1 MAAQQPFHG
10 QPATLPR
17 AMLLDGLQAI
27 GTAGGREA
35 ATGPDHR
42 GDEAPIEGDASQKNS
57 SESLIHR
64 PSQVV
69 GESAR

>member
-10 QPATLPR
+10 EPASLPR

-35 ATGPDHR
+35 ATGPDNR
-42 GDEAPIEGDASQKNS
+42 GDEATVEGDAGKENS
-57 SESLIHR
+57 SESLINR

-69 GESAR
+69 DESAR

>member
-10 QPATLPR
+10 EPASLPR

-42 GDEAPIEGDASQKNS
+42 GDEAPIEGDASQENS
-57 SESLIHR
+57 SESLIDR